1 MTGVSGP
8 RASASGR
15 LRRAAL
21 PVVAALL
28 ALAGGCKSSEL
39 PDLDAGTPITRGAAP
54 DYGTVAADHNRRATV
69 AGMMSADAVGTLQW
83 MENGEQRTEQ
93 VEAKLYYGGPGKV
106 HLAVRKLSQTLL
118 ILGSKPD
125 GLYFAVDVRAK
136 PPAMRVGGMR
146 QWPQAGAGGSAR
158 AGTLASLTGVARALD
173 DVLGVAPVPLEAGTL
188 AGTQWSSRGHLLGLS
203 YERADRGGVKVR
215 RWLST
220 DGQLKLLQTELFAPT
235 GGPLATSRVQAFDV
249 LTGGTQSPPP
259 LLPAAILIA
268 VEGAEQVR
276 IDLRLVDVRQEATL
290 NPVLFDAAAQAEA
303 AGVTRLIDL
312 DGTKV
317 PEWPTTTPTAGPA
330 AAQPAAVRPAETKK

>member
-1 MTGVSGP
+1 MRGT
-8 RASASGR
+8 
-15 LRRAAL
+15 LRN
-21 PVVAALL
+21 VALL
-28 ALAGGCKSSEL
+28 VLTALAGMGGGCASVEL
-39 PDLDAGTPITRGAAP
+39 PDLDGGTPIVRGAVP
-54 DYGTVAADHNRRATV
+54 EYGVVAAEYNRRSTV
-69 AGMMSADAVGTLQW
+69 AGLMSAEAVGTLRW

-118 ILGSKPD
+118 ILGSRPD

-146 QWPQAGAGGSAR
+146 QWPQGTDGGSAR

-188 AGTQWSSRGHLLGLS
+188 AGTQWSGGGHLLGLS

-220 DGQLKLLQTELFAPT
+220 DGQLRLLQAELFAPG
-235 GGPLATSRVQAFDV
+235 GGPLVTSRVQAFDV
-249 LTGGTQSPPP
+249 LSGGTQSPPP

-268 VEGAEQVR
+268 VEGAEEVR
-276 IDLRLVDVRQEATL
+276 IDLRLVDVRQEAAL
-290 NPVLFDAAAQAEA
+290 NPMLFDAAAQAEA

-312 DGTKV
+312 DG
-317 PEWPTTTPTAGPA
+317 PMEAERGG
-330 AAQPAAVRPAETKK
+330 VRPGVREVAPAEQLETKK